1 VYISHTV
8 SEINDDFITKSEIFL
23 TPGILCKG
31 RMQKKKIWDG
41 VLGKRRR
48 RRLGGVSAGDE
59 IETPKASRVVGD
71 GEGVSPSSAD

>member
-1 VYISHTV
+1 
-8 SEINDDFITKSEIFL
+8 
-23 TPGILCKG
+23 
-31 RMQKKKIWDG
+31 MQKKKIWDG